1 MSDKYIGTPERY
13 LSVPEKQELDADALS
28 CTLIRAKSVCLLVS
42 SNLGDGSSLND
53 EILAGALWA
62 VEGLIG
68 QAQILTHGKGKS
80 ID

>member
-1 MSDKYIGTPERY
+1 MSDKYYGTPERY
-13 LSVPEKQELDADALS
+13 FSVPVKQELDADALS

-42 SNLGDGSSLND
+42 TNLNGGDCLND

-68 QAQILTHGKGKS
+68 QAQILTQGKGES